1 MIVRLVGTAVL
12 TCGLGLAPA
21 VPAVAGPAPSWTNE
35 RLLQCEEGEVRTFLT
50 PAGFGSPFH
59 VVGSTEVIVPKY
71 VEVVLPG
78 GEGPF
83 VTVDVPG
90 FDPTADGAVHC
101 WYVDPVGLQV
111 DLRGLRR

>member
-1 MIVRLVGTAVL
+1 MMVRLVGAAVL

-21 VPAVAGPAPSWTNE
+21 VPAVAGPAPAWTNE
-35 RLLQCEEGEVRTFLT
+35 RVLQCEEGEVLTFLT

-59 VVGSTEVIVPKY
+59 VVGSSEVIIPKY

-83 VTVDVPG
+83 VTGDVPG